1 MGAAQDKRDA
11 ILAKV
16 KEEQHQNYLAQRE
29 VMRDLDRKYKEKKD
43 KAAKEYEL
51 KKARDYKKD
60 LEYHELLTNKQGLLA
75 M

>member
-1 MGAAQDKRDA
+1 MGAAQDKREA

-16 KEEQHQNYLAQRE
+16 KEEQHRNYLDQRE
-29 VMRDLDRKYKEKKD
+29 TMKELDKKYKEKKD

-60 LEYHELLTNKQGLLA
+60 QEYHELLTNK
-75 M
+75 